1 MTRKQ
6 LRKILDKMTRIS
18 ITGCDTLRECRSFNE
33 LNLVQANFCG
43 RFEMIFDMCYVLFD
57 STGDKMVMFEKVSQ
71 CKEMLYFVY
80 DECFCKLKQESLY
93 NGR

>member
-1 MTRKQ
+1 MA
-6 LRKILDKMTRIS
+6 RIS
-18 ITGCDTLRECRSFNE
+18 NTGCDTLRECSTINE

-57 STGDKMVMFEKVSQ
+57 STGDKMVIFEKVSQ

-80 DECFCKLKQESLY
+80 DECYYKLLQELLQ
-93 NGR
+93 NWR

>member
-6 LRKILDKMTRIS
+6 LRRILGKMTRIS
-18 ITGCDTLRECRSFNE
+18 ITGCDTLRECRSLNE
-33 LNLVQANFCG
+33 LNLVNTDFHG

-57 STGDKMVMFEKVSQ
+57 STGDRMVIFEKVSQ

-80 DECFCKLKQESLY
+80 DECFYKLLHETL
-93 NGR
+93 

>member
-6 LRKILDKMTRIS
+6 LRRILDKMSRIS
-18 ITGCDTLRECRSFNE
+18 ITGCNTLRECRSINE
-33 LNLVQANFCG
+33 LNLVNTDFHS

-57 STGDKMVMFEKVSQ
+57 SECDRMVIFEKVSQ

-80 DECFCKLKQESLY
+80 DECFYKLLQESL
-93 NGR
+93 

>member
-18 ITGCDTLRECRSFNE
+18 NTGCNTLRECCTLNE

-57 STGDKMVMFEKVSQ
+57 SAGDKMVMFEKLSQ
-71 CKEMLYFVY
+71 CEEMLYFVY
-80 DECFCKLKQESLY
+80 DECFYKLLQESL
-93 NGR
+93 

>member
-6 LRKILDKMTRIS
+6 LIRILDKMSRIS
-18 ITGCDTLRECRSFNE
+18 ITGCNTLRECRSINE
-33 LNLVQANFCG
+33 LNLVNTDFYS

-57 STGDKMVMFEKVSQ
+57 SECDRMVIFEKVSQ

-80 DECFCKLKQESLY
+80 DECFYKLLQESL
-93 NGR
+93 